1 MLWKICTTRYE
12 TCPSIGIKKTPFWRW
27 KIKTEKHRYFWQRE
41 KNAIE
46 PMKWFLEH
54 LDPEDYIFST
64 SISDNENN
72 NIFHILAKNNSLQTL
87 NLLPEFIDTN
97 IYVYKNLWETHCEID
112 PDYFYDEIMHGKNN
126 EGLTPIECTSNI
138 DIQNIDEITASIR
151 AVIGEFVRISIDDCL
166 TNSLFLK
173 TAKNLHYTKLIY
185 SGILVM
191 YHTKNQKKKN
201 NNMETVINDTRH
213 NVIATL
219 CDHFKIDLENALKT
233 CKTFSIENKNTN
245 PLKPTVTLPFCGVV
259 QQDWCQAIRIN
270 NNLFTQCN
278 KPKCNNS
285 DFCKTCNKHK
295 SPPHGNINNRDEHH
309 TKQKRHQLRQRYE
322 ETRYH

>member
-1 MLWKICTTRYE
+1 MI
-12 TCPSIGIKKTPFWRW
+12 
-27 KIKTEKHRYFWQRE
+27 
-41 KNAIE
+41 
-46 PMKWFLEH
+46 
-54 LDPEDYIFST
+54 IFINSF
-64 SISDNENN
+64 IRKFFNGV
-72 NIFHILAKNNSLQTL
+72 AKNNSLQTL

-138 DIQNIDEITASIR
+138 DIQKILDEITASIR
-151 AVIGEFVRISIDDCL
+151 AVIVAGVRISIDDCL

-245 PLKPTVTLPFCGVV
+245 LLNQQLPSLSVVLYNEGFGAKPYASTTTCSHSATSLSVTTPTFAKL
-259 QQDWCQAIRIN
+259 AIN
-270 NNLFTQCN
+270 TSHHHMATLTTAM
-278 KPKCNNS
+278 KPY
-285 DFCKTCNKHK
+285 KTKT
-295 SPPHGNINNRDEHH
+295 SPTTP
-309 TKQKRHQLRQRYE
+309 TL
-322 ETRYH
+322 